1 MTAEKTISEDEVAM
15 NKWHRQY
22 GFRGG
27 DQKRR
32 LFSGGKFEAKSDG
45 LSYERSSGMCKT
57 GALTAE
63 LTAPEQSYF
72 SYKKRLCKIRGTLVF
87 LVPMLTYLSHD
98 TKPPE
103 L

>member
-1 MTAEKTISEDEVAM
+1 M

-22 GFRGG
+22 RVRG
-27 DQKRR
+27 QKQR
-32 LFSGGKFEAKSDG
+32 LSSGGKIEAKSDG
-45 LSYERSSGMCKT
+45 ISYERTGGMCKT

-63 LTAPEQSYF
+63 LTAPERSYF
-72 SYKKRLCKIRGTLVF
+72 SYKTRLCKIRGTLVF

>member
-63 LTAPEQSYF
+63 LTAPD
-72 SYKKRLCKIRGTLVF
+72 KAILGLNTDLV
-87 LVPMLTYLSHD
+87 
-98 TKPPE
+98 K
-103 L
+103 